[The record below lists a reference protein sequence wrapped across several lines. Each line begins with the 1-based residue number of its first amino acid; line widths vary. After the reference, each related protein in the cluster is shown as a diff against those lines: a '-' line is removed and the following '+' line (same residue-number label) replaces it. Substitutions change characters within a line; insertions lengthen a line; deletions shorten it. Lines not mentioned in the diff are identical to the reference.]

1 MAIKTF
7 KINLDESDVA
17 YFRDRYRT
25 AKKSASREDPASIIK
40 SAKKLIDEVR
50 SAPRRP
56 KFVDEA
62 VTSLED
68 MLQMVE
74 DEEYALPQNVKQQA
88 HAALAYF
95 ANPEDMIPDH
105 IPGLGFLDDAIM
117 IKIVEEEFKHE
128 LWAYRKFRSF
138 RSGAE
143 QRPWTP
149 VAKTRLPKRLAEYR
163 RQLRAKVA
171 EKKASDATKRR
182 SVW

>member
-7 KINLDESDVA
+7 KLTLDESDVA
-17 YFRDRYRT
+17 YFRDLYRA
-25 AKKSASREDPASIIK
+25 AKKRAAEEDPLEIIDA
-40 SAKKLIDEVR
+40 AKKLIKEVR

-68 MLQMVE
+68 LLQMVE
-74 DEEYALPQNVKQQA
+74 DEDYALPQAVKQQA
-88 HAALAYF
+88 VTALAYF

-138 RSGAE
+138 RAGAE
-143 QRPWTP
+143 QRPWTA
-149 VAKTRLPKRLAEYR
+149 VAKDRLPKRLAAYR
-163 RQLRAKVA
+163 KQLRAKVA
-171 EKKASDATKRR
+171 EKKASEASRGR
-182 SVW
+182 MVW